1 MGLFTERIACLL
13 ERTAMGERQ
22 IRGLSLRPLDR
33 HFFTYPGQR
42 VPTSES
48 TPAMPVKSFACQMN
62 FNHRPMMRVA
72 GTVALTSLVVLV
84 FTTMPLKAQI
94 TTGETPSVK
103 PHTTPAG
110 QRTVGSN
117 LAFESP
123 PSGRTSPMKSR
134 I

>member
-22 IRGLSLRPLDR
+22 IRGLSLRPLDK

-48 TPAMPVKSFACQMN
+48 TPAMTVKSFACQMN

-72 GTVALTSLVVLV
+72 GTVALTSLVVPA
-84 FTTMPLKAQI
+84 FTTMP
-94 TTGETPSVK
+94 T
-103 PHTTPAG
+103 
-110 QRTVGSN
+110 
-117 LAFESP
+117 ESP
-123 PSGRTSPMKSR
+123 DNDRRDSLGQTAYNACRAKNRGQQPGLRGRLR
-134 I
+134 QAEQVR